1 MRKGFTLIEL
11 MIVVA
16 IIAIIAAIAIP
27 SLLRS
32 RIAAN
37 ETAAVGGLKQIT
49 SHEASMRQTDGDA
62 NGVKDYWTRDVAGF
76 YALQNVAGEMLKYI
90 DVQMAHADA
99 GVTAQAGYVA
109 PYVVT
114 VPAEAKSGYLYRAL
128 ITDEDVPAMPYV
140 DVALTAQPVIG
151 ASCTNLSKYGFIAFP
166 FDYGRDGVRV
176 MIVNEEGV
184 IYGVDNGAG
193 GTAPATSGNDLA
205 LGGAA
210 PDSWPGQDPT
220 AVASGGG
227 RFWGASD

>member
-1 MRKGFTLIEL
+1 MKKGFTLIEL

-37 ETAAVGGLKQIT
+37 ETAAVGGLKQLT

-62 NGVKDYWTRDVAGF
+62 NGTKDYWTRDVAGF
-76 YALQNVAGEMLKYI
+76 YALENVAGEMLKYI
-90 DVQMAHADA
+90 DVQMAKADA
-99 GVTAQAGYVA
+99 DLLAGYATYTA
-109 PYVVT
+109 PAS
-114 VPAEAKSGYLYRAL
+114 AEPKSGYLYRG
-128 ITDEDVPAMPYV
+128 ITTDENAAAYV
-140 DVALTAQPVIG
+140 DATLAVQPVI
-151 ASCTNLSKYGFIAFP
+151 AAACTNLSKYGFISFP

-176 MIVNEEGV
+176 FIVNEEGV

-210 PDSWPGQDPT
+210 ADSWPGQDPT
-220 AVASGGG
+220 SVAANSTLFWAVT
-227 RFWGASD
+227 D